1 MKAANSATLASQT
14 LVGQL
19 SYRDHSRLRSTLSK
33 SDWTQKCAF
42 CKSKIERQMIW
53 NVLDIL
59 ILHLPEDSEFQP
71 RHSVAASEFVTIYM
85 SKGQKTVYTLVI
97 SHLLQ
102 LSPTALS
109 GISNH
114 HICYN
119 QSR

>member
-1 MKAANSATLASQT
+1 M
-14 LVGQL
+14 V
-19 SYRDHSRLRSTLSK
+19 
-33 SDWTQKCAF
+33 
-42 CKSKIERQMIW
+42 W

-71 RHSVAASEFVTIYM
+71 RHSGCIRVCNNLYEQRPKNS
-85 SKGQKTVYTLVI
+85 SHSVI

-109 GISNH
+109 GISNQ